1 MRVLNITCPN
11 TITSHSPL
19 LQTTPSS
26 MGECILH
33 KFFVH
38 SSCNYLRQ
46 VLGLDCPV
54 TGMTQATYSS
64 NCKSTCKILQKS
76 TKHKFL
82 GFILESGYVLN
93 VQKVQEICTIC
104 MQMFCSKKT
113 IEEEEEDKQK
123 TSSG

>member
-1 MRVLNITCPN
+1 
-11 TITSHSPL
+11 
-19 LQTTPSS
+19 

-33 KFFVH
+33 TFFVH
-38 SSCNYLRQ
+38 SSCNYLLQ

-54 TGMTQATYSS
+54 TGMAQVTYSS

-82 GFILESGYVLN
+82 GFILGSGYVLN
-93 VQKVQEICTIC
+93 VQKVQEMCMIH
-104 MQMFCSKKT
+104 MQMFCGEKT
-113 IEEEEEDKQK
+113 REEEDKKK